1 MDQEKI
7 LVTGGAG
14 FIGSHLV
21 DKLIEN
27 KEHVIVIDNLSQGK
41 IKNIQKHIGLE
52 NFEFHNEDISSKNN
66 FGFNT
71 CSITCIEKA
80 ISKLFWP
87 CCSIQSSIDLYPT

>member
-27 KEHVIVIDNLSQGK
+27 
-41 IKNIQKHIGLE
+41 IQKYIGLE
-52 NFEFHNEDISSKNN
+52 NFEFHNEDISSKNRHH
-66 FGFNT
+66 
-71 CSITCIEKA
+71 
-80 ISKLFWP
+80 
-87 CCSIQSSIDLYPT
+87 